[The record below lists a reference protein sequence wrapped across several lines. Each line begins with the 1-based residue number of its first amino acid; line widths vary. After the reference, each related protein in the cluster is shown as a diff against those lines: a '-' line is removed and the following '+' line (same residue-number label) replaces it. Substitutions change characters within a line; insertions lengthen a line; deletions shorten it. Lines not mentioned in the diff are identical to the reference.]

1 MGLRQASVAVEE
13 QIVDLKQARNLAEKR
28 ALETALVRSDY
39 NIASAAKLLGI
50 TRPTMYALMDKVGV
64 KRKQ

>member
-1 MGLRQASVAVEE
+1 
-13 QIVDLKQARNLAEKR
+13 
-28 ALETALVRSDY
+28 RSDY